1 VGGPRVARS
10 AARRHFPLPCGR
22 PVRLGEEGGVAGGV
36 DGPRRWGEWRHRRLS
51 WLATRPQPT
60 FAAEWEGLGLRRAKR
75 AGMRCVYKVPGGFL
89 KIVTTCNFV
98 HPLRG
103 INLTIKASREI
114 FQAPA
119 RKTTRPYPA
128 LYCLKHNDRGACA
141 RKKMHHHEAH
151 ELAVLIMCFL

>member
-1 VGGPRVARS
+1 VSLGGWTAPGDGANGDAAASRGWRRGRS
-10 AARRHFPLPCGR
+10 RR
-22 PVRLGEEGGVAGGV
+22 
-36 DGPRRWGEWRHRRLS
+36 
-51 WLATRPQPT
+51 

-75 AGMRCVYKVPGGFL
+75 AGMRCVYKVPGKFL

-128 LYCLKHNDRGACA
+128 VYCLKHNDRGACA

-151 ELAVLIMCFL
+151 ELAVLIICFL